1 MDLTAKLT
9 DVHRRSAAVLLRLQ
23 DAQAQAQQVQAL
35 VSQCQA
41 ELLRLDGE
49 ERAVLALKAQAEPAK
64 PAHAKES
71 ARAK

>member
-1 MDLTAKLT
+1 MDLDQTLT
-9 DVHRRSAAVLLRLQ
+9 DVHRRSAAVLLRMQ

-49 ERAVLALKAQAEPAK
+49 ERAVLAMKAQAAEK
-64 PAHAKES
+64 VGGTYGE
-71 ARAK
+71 